1 VVYLGLLK
9 LPKMS
14 KAEIDGLIEEQF
26 LCRIACGGKLAPYIA
41 PFQYVFMKGYLYFHF
56 TDYGRKMGLL
66 ENDVSVCVEI
76 EKYAPDLSAYSF
88 VVLTGKL
95 QVVAEVA
102 ESVAALAKMV
112 GDAQR
117 KQLSTNF
124 LVAHGIPKEV
134 GWLALTEDK
143 PVIIVKLV
151 KVIEVSGL
159 KSP

>member
-1 VVYLGLLK
+1 
-9 LPKMS
+9 MS

-26 LCRIACGGKLAPYIA
+26 LCRIAFGGKLAPYIA

>member
-1 VVYLGLLK
+1 LGLLK

-26 LCRIACGGKLAPYIA
+26 LCRIAFGGKLAPYIA